1 MRVSTAFV
9 LVPAVIVAA
18 VIAVAN
24 RQQVTFRL
32 DPFSAENP
40 AIAFSMPLFLLVFLA
55 LLVGV
60 LLGAATVALR
70 RAARPSRPTHP
81 THPHQASTPAPENR
95 PPLLE
100 ADRSEDRPPA

>member
-9 LVPAVIVAA
+9 LVSAVIVAA

-24 RQQVTFRL
+24 RQEVTFRL

-70 RAARPSRPTHP
+70 RAPRPSRP
-81 THPHQASTPAPENR
+81 HQAAPAPHPP

-100 ADRSEDRPPA
+100 ADRPERRPPV

>member
-9 LVPAVIVAA
+9 LVSAVIVAA

-24 RQQVTFRL
+24 RQEVTFRL

-60 LLGAATVALR
+60 FLGAATVALR
-70 RAARPSRPTHP
+70 RAPRPTRPSRP
-81 THPHQASTPAPENR
+81 HQAAPAPQPP

-100 ADRSEDRPPA
+100 TDRPERRPPV

>member
-1 MRVSTAFV
+1 VRVSTAFV
-9 LVPAVIVAA
+9 LVSAVIVAA

-24 RQQVTFRL
+24 RQEVTFRL

-60 LLGAATVALR
+60 FLGAATVALR
-70 RAARPSRPTHP
+70 RAPRPTRPSRP
-81 THPHQASTPAPENR
+81 HQAAPAPPQNP

-100 ADRSEDRPPA
+100 MDSSERRPPV